1 MSLCSDMLETDSP
14 QFRFKDK
21 IGSADAIF
29 TMKSTI
35 KHFIDRGSS
44 VYIAS
49 LDIQKAFDRV
59 CHFKVYKSLLDTGI
73 PVIIVDVLS
82 NWYSKL

>member
-1 MSLCSDMLETDSP
+1 MLETDSP